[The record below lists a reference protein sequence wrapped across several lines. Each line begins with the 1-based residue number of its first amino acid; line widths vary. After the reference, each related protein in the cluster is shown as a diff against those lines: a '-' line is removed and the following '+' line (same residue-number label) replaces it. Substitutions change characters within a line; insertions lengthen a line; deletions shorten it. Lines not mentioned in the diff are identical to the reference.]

1 MSLTDGALGWFHAAR
16 DLFVAPAPAYAH
28 CDIPCGIYEPHTAQ
42 IAALTVF
49 RMDQLIGE
57 LVRPAEGA
65 PAEAQAKYHSQFARY
80 VQVKESH
87 SDRCE
92 SELTT
97 LWADYFNADL
107 RKKYPEVE
115 ERFWKALQAVSKARQ
130 GVALADAQELLS
142 QVQAIAELFWQSK
155 GVPTRKVPST
165 YKTGGEIVVPAG

>member
-1 MSLTDGALGWFHAAR
+1 MSVTDRALGWLHTAH
-16 DLFVAPAPAYAH
+16 DLLTPPTPAYAH

-42 IAALTVF
+42 IAALTVI
-49 RMDQLIGE
+49 RMDQLIVE
-57 LVRPAEGA
+57 LVRPADGA

-80 VQVKESH
+80 VRVKEIH

-107 RKKYPEVE
+107 RTKYPEVE
-115 ERFWKALQAVSKARQ
+115 ARFWKAIQAVSKARQ
-130 GVALADAQELLS
+130 GLALADAQELLS
-142 QVQAIAELFWQSK
+142 QVQALAELFWASK
-155 GVPTRKVPST
+155 GVTTRRVPST